1 MAMLDLLLKAQHEEM
16 IDDEGIQEEVDTF
29 IFEVYF
35 SILPTVINIFG
46 IRSIFQ
52 FFYEEDVK

>member
-1 MAMLDLLLKAQHEEM
+1 MSMLDLLLKAQHEGM

-46 IRSIFQ
+46 KRSIFQ